1 MKVKV
6 YSYDNGT
13 KSSLNDGAEAHNRT
27 LKCFETKCSPV
38 TVLHLG
44 TIKYPQYY
52 VEVGKHLLE

>member
-44 TIKYPQYY
+44 TIKFPQYY
-52 VEVGKHLLE
+52 VEVS